1 MKFFKINP
9 NTDFDLLCSFI
20 NPHKMGQKIMSE
32 KTKIHFIFIKDIS
45 TPAANILKQD
55 ALRIGAELIT
65 HKEVITAKIT
75 HSNALLMASKEQIQ
89 KLIAK
94 EKLQDFGLKN
104 LALFLQK
111 DFLKPKKAELMAVIN
126 VNEDSFNADSR
137 VSYKDFE
144 ERLNEILALNPEYID
159 IGAVSS
165 RPKSVYCGK
174 EEEFRYCGKE
184 EEFRRLKNVLDLIYD
199 KNYYEKAIFS
209 LDSFDEYC
217 LEYALNKGFK
227 FINDISS
234 LRNLNLAK
242 LASKYNA
249 KYCLM
254 HMQNDPLTMQDDPR
268 YDDLLDEMSSFFKEK
283 LEILDTL
290 GVKESILDVGIGFG
304 KSAEHNMILI
314 KHLEHFLQFK
324 KPLLIGASRKSVI
337 NAYYESEV
345 KDRLAG
351 TLYLHLK
358 AFENGASIIRVHDLY
373 EHKQLFALAQAMDNI
388 GV

>member
-9 NTDFDLLCSFI
+9 NTDFNLLCSFI

-55 ALRIGAELIT
+55 ALRVGAELIT
-65 HKEVITAKIT
+65 HKEIITAKIT

-111 DFLKPKKAELMAVIN
+111 DFLKTKKAELMAVIN
-126 VNEDSFNADSR
+126 VNEDSFNAKSR
-137 VSYKDFE
+137 VSEEDFE
-144 ERLNEILALNPEYID
+144 KRLNDFLALRPEYID

-165 RPKSVYCGK
+165 RPGSEYCGK
-174 EEEFRYCGKE
+174 EEEFK
-184 EEFRRLKNVLDLIYD
+184 RLKKVLDLIYE
-199 KNYYEKAIFS
+199 KNYHEKAIFS

-227 FINDISS
+227 LINDITS

-242 LASKYNA
+242 LASKYEA

-254 HMQNDPLTMQDDPR
+254 HMQNNPNNMQDNPF
-268 YDDLLDEMSSFFKEK
+268 YEDLLDEMTLFFKEK
-283 LEILDTL
+283 LELL
-290 GVKESILDVGIGFG
+290 ESFGVKESILDVGIGFG

-314 KHLEHFLQFK
+314 KHLEHFLQFN

-337 NAYYESEV
+337 NAYFQSEI

>member
-9 NTDFDLLCSFI
+9 NTDFNLLCSFI

-32 KTKIHFIFIKDIS
+32 KTQIHFILIKDIA

-55 ALRIGAELIT
+55 ALRVGAELIT

-75 HSNALLMASKEQIQ
+75 YSNALLMATKEQIQ
-89 KLIAK
+89 KLINK

-104 LALFLQK
+104 LARFLENG
-111 DFLKPKKAELMAVIN
+111 FSKPKQAELMAVIN

-174 EEEFRYCGKE
+174 EEEFVYCGKE

-324 KPLLIGASRKSVI
+324 KPLLVGASRKSVI

-373 EHKQLFALAQAMDNI
+373 EHKQLFAMANAMQSI

>member
-9 NTDFDLLCSFI
+9 NTDFNLLCSFI

-32 KTKIHFIFIKDIS
+32 KTQIHFIFIKDIA

-55 ALRIGAELIT
+55 ALRVGAELIT

-75 HSNALLMASKEQIQ
+75 YSNALLMATKEQIQ
-89 KLIAK
+89 KLINK

-104 LALFLQK
+104 LARFLEN
-111 DFLKPKKAELMAVIN
+111 DFSKPKQAELMAVIN

-373 EHKQLFALAQAMDNI
+373 EHKQLFAMANAMQSI

>member
-9 NTDFDLLCSFI
+9 NTDFNLLCSFI
-20 NPHKMGQKIMSE
+20 NPHKMGQKIMSK

-55 ALRIGAELIT
+55 ALRVGAELIT
-65 HKEVITAKIT
+65 HKEIITAKIT

-111 DFLKPKKAELMAVIN
+111 DFLKTKKAELMAVIN
-126 VNEDSFNADSR
+126 VNEDSFNAKSR
-137 VSYKDFE
+137 VSEEDFE
-144 ERLNEILALNPEYID
+144 KRLNDFLALRPEYID

-165 RPKSVYCGK
+165 RPGSEYCGK
-174 EEEFRYCGKE
+174 EEEFK
-184 EEFRRLKNVLDLIYD
+184 RLKKVLDLIYE
-199 KNYYEKAIFS
+199 KNYHEKAIFS

-227 FINDISS
+227 LINDITS

-242 LASKYNA
+242 LASKYEA

-254 HMQNDPLTMQDDPR
+254 HMQNNPNNMQDNPF
-268 YDDLLDEMSSFFKEK
+268 YEDLLDEMTLFFKEK
-283 LEILDTL
+283 LELL
-290 GVKESILDVGIGFG
+290 ESFGVKESILDVGIGFG

-314 KHLEHFLQFK
+314 KHLEHFLQFN

-337 NAYYESEV
+337 NAYFQSEI

>member
-9 NTDFDLLCSFI
+9 NTDFNLLCSFI

-55 ALRIGAELIT
+55 ALRVGAELIT

-89 KLIAK
+89 KLVVK

-111 DFLKPKKAELMAVIN
+111 DFLKQKKAELMAVIN
-126 VNEDSFNADSR
+126 VNEDSFNAKSR
-137 VSYKDFE
+137 VSEEDFE
-144 ERLNEILALNPEYID
+144 KRLNDFLALKPEYID

-165 RPKSVYCGK
+165 RPGSEYCGK
-174 EEEFRYCGKE
+174 EEEFK
-184 EEFRRLKNVLDLIYD
+184 RLKKVLDLIYE
-199 KNYYEKAIFS
+199 KNYYEQAIFS
-209 LDSFDEYC
+209 LDSFDEYS

-227 FINDISS
+227 LINDITS

-242 LASKYNA
+242 LASKYEA

-254 HMQNDPLTMQDDPR
+254 HMQNNPNNMQDNPF
-268 YDDLLDEMSSFFKEK
+268 YEDLLDEMTLFFKEK
-283 LEILDTL
+283 LELL
-290 GVKESILDVGIGFG
+290 ESFGVKESILDVGIGFG
-304 KSAEHNMILI
+304 KSAGHNMILI
-314 KHLEHFLQFK
+314 KHLEHFLQFN

-337 NAYYESEV
+337 NAYFQSEI

>member
-9 NTDFDLLCSFI
+9 NTDFNLLCSFI
-20 NPHKMGQKIMSE
+20 NPHKIGQKIMSE
-32 KTKIHFIFIKDIS
+32 KTKIHFILIKDIT

-55 ALRIGAELIT
+55 ALRVGAELIT

-75 HSNALLMASKEQIQ
+75 HSNTLLMATKEQIQ
-89 KLIAK
+89 KLINK

-104 LALFLQK
+104 LARFLENG
-111 DFLKPKKAELMAVIN
+111 FSKPKQAELMAVIN

-373 EHKQLFALAQAMDNI
+373 EHKQLFAMANAMQSI

>member
-9 NTDFDLLCSFI
+9 NTDFNLLCSFI

-32 KTKIHFIFIKDIS
+32 KAQIHFILIKDIT

-55 ALRIGAELIT
+55 ALRVGAELIT
-65 HKEVITAKIT
+65 HKEVITAKIA
-75 HSNALLMASKEQIQ
+75 HSNALLMATKEQIQ
-89 KLIAK
+89 KLINK

-104 LALFLQK
+104 LARFLEN
-111 DFLKPKKAELMAVIN
+111 DFSKPKQAELMAVIN

-137 VSYKDFE
+137 VGYKDFE

-165 RPKSVYCGK
+165 RPKSV
-174 EEEFRYCGKE
+174 YCGKE

-283 LEILDTL
+283 LEILDAL

-324 KPLLIGASRKSVI
+324 KPLLVGASRKSVI

-373 EHKQLFALAQAMDNI
+373 EHKQLFAMANAMQSI

>member
-9 NTDFDLLCSFI
+9 NTDFNLLCSFI
-20 NPHKMGQKIMSE
+20 NPHKTGQKIMSE

-55 ALRIGAELIT
+55 ALRVGAELIT

-89 KLIAK
+89 KLVVK

-111 DFLKPKKAELMAVIN
+111 DFLKQKKAELMAVIN
-126 VNEDSFNADSR
+126 VNEDSFNAKSR
-137 VSYKDFE
+137 VSEEDFE
-144 ERLNEILALNPEYID
+144 KRLNDFLALKPEYID

-165 RPKSVYCGK
+165 RPGSEYCGK
-174 EEEFRYCGKE
+174 EEEFK
-184 EEFRRLKNVLDLIYD
+184 RLKKVLDLIYE
-199 KNYYEKAIFS
+199 KNYYEQAIFS

-227 FINDISS
+227 LINDITS

-242 LASKYNA
+242 LASKYGA

-254 HMQNDPLTMQDDPR
+254 HMQNNPNNMQDNPF
-268 YDDLLDEMSSFFKEK
+268 YEDLLDEMTLFFKEK
-283 LEILDTL
+283 LELL
-290 GVKESILDVGIGFG
+290 ESFGVKESILDVGIGFG
-304 KSAEHNMILI
+304 KSAGHNMILI
-314 KHLEHFLQFK
+314 KHLEHFLQFN

-337 NAYYESEV
+337 NAYFQSEI

>member
-9 NTDFDLLCSFI
+9 NTDFSLLCSFI

-32 KTKIHFIFIKDIS
+32 KTQIYFILIKDIA

-55 ALRIGAELIT
+55 ALRVGAELIT

-75 HSNALLMASKEQIQ
+75 YSNALLMATKEQIH
-89 KLIAK
+89 KLINK

-104 LALFLQK
+104 LARFLEN
-111 DFLKPKKAELMAVIN
+111 DFSKPKQAELMAVIN

-165 RPKSVYCGK
+165 RPKSV
-174 EEEFRYCGKE
+174 YCGKE

-373 EHKQLFALAQAMDNI
+373 EHKQLFAMANAMQSI

>member
-9 NTDFDLLCSFI
+9 NTDFNLLCSFI

-32 KTKIHFIFIKDIS
+32 KTQIHFILIKDIA

-55 ALRIGAELIT
+55 ALRVGAELIT

-75 HSNALLMASKEQIQ
+75 YSNALLMATKEQIQ
-89 KLIAK
+89 KLINK

-104 LALFLQK
+104 LARFLEN
-111 DFLKPKKAELMAVIN
+111 DFSKPKQVELMAVIN

-165 RPKSVYCGK
+165 RPKSV
-174 EEEFRYCGKE
+174 YCGKE

-283 LEILDTL
+283 LEILDAL

-324 KPLLIGASRKSVI
+324 KPLLVGASRKSVI
-337 NAYYESEV
+337 NAYCESEV

-373 EHKQLFALAQAMDNI
+373 EHKQLFAMANAMQSI

>member
-9 NTDFDLLCSFI
+9 NTDFNLLCSFI

-32 KTKIHFIFIKDIS
+32 KTQIHFILIKDIA

-55 ALRIGAELIT
+55 ALRVGAELIT

-75 HSNALLMASKEQIQ
+75 YSNALLMATKEQIQ
-89 KLIAK
+89 KLINK

-104 LALFLQK
+104 LARFLEN
-111 DFLKPKKAELMAVIN
+111 DFSKPKQAELMAVIN

-174 EEEFRYCGKE
+174 EEEFR
-184 EEFRRLKNVLDLIYD
+184 RLKNVLDLIYD

-227 FINDISS
+227 LINDITS

-242 LASKYNA
+242 LASKYGA

-254 HMQNDPLTMQDDPR
+254 HMQNNPNNMQDNPF

-373 EHKQLFALAQAMDNI
+373 EHKQLFAMANAMQSI

>member
-9 NTDFDLLCSFI
+9 NTDFNLLCSFI

-32 KTKIHFIFIKDIS
+32 KTQIHFILIKDIA

-55 ALRIGAELIT
+55 ALRVGAELIT

-75 HSNALLMASKEQIQ
+75 YSNALLMATKEQIQ
-89 KLIAK
+89 KLINK

-104 LALFLQK
+104 LARFLEN
-111 DFLKPKKAELMAVIN
+111 DFSKPKQAELMAVIN

-337 NAYYESEV
+337 NAYFQSEI

>member
-9 NTDFDLLCSFI
+9 NTDFNLLCSFI
-20 NPHKMGQKIMSE
+20 NPHKIGQKIMSK

-55 ALRIGAELIT
+55 ALRVGAELIT
-65 HKEVITAKIT
+65 HKEIITAKIT

-111 DFLKPKKAELMAVIN
+111 DFLKIKKAELMAVIN
-126 VNEDSFNADSR
+126 VNEDSFNAKSR
-137 VSYKDFE
+137 VSEEDFE
-144 ERLNEILALNPEYID
+144 KRLNDFLALRPEYID

-165 RPKSVYCGK
+165 RPGSEYCGK
-174 EEEFRYCGKE
+174 EEEFK
-184 EEFRRLKNVLDLIYD
+184 RLKKVLDLIYE
-199 KNYYEKAIFS
+199 KNYHEKAIFS

-227 FINDISS
+227 LINDITS

-242 LASKYNA
+242 LASKYEA

-254 HMQNDPLTMQDDPR
+254 HMQNNPNNMQDNPF
-268 YDDLLDEMSSFFKEK
+268 YEDLLDEMTLFFKEK
-283 LEILDTL
+283 LELL
-290 GVKESILDVGIGFG
+290 ESFGVKESILDVGIGFG

-314 KHLEHFLQFK
+314 KHLEHFLQFN

-337 NAYYESEV
+337 NAYFQSEI

>member
-9 NTDFDLLCSFI
+9 NTDFNLLCSFI

-32 KTKIHFIFIKDIS
+32 KTQIHFILIKDIA

-55 ALRIGAELIT
+55 ALRVGAELTT

-75 HSNALLMASKEQIQ
+75 HSNALLMATKEQIQ
-89 KLIAK
+89 KLINK

-104 LALFLQK
+104 LARFLEN
-111 DFLKPKKAELMAVIN
+111 DFSKPKQAELMAVIN

-165 RPKSVYCGK
+165 RPKSV
-174 EEEFRYCGKE
+174 YCGKE

-324 KPLLIGASRKSVI
+324 KPLLVGASRKSVI

-373 EHKQLFALAQAMDNI
+373 EHKQLFAMANAMQSI

>member
-9 NTDFDLLCSFI
+9 NTDFNLLCSFI

-55 ALRIGAELIT
+55 ALRVGAELIT

-373 EHKQLFALAQAMDNI
+373 EHKQLFAMANAMQSI

>member
-9 NTDFDLLCSFI
+9 NTDFNLLCSFI

-32 KTKIHFIFIKDIS
+32 KTKTHFIFIKDIS

-55 ALRIGAELIT
+55 ALRVGAELIT

-89 KLIAK
+89 KLIVK

-104 LALFLQK
+104 LARFLENG
-111 DFLKPKKAELMAVIN
+111 FSKPKQAELMAVIN

>member
-9 NTDFDLLCSFI
+9 NTDFNQLCSFI

-32 KTKIHFIFIKDIS
+32 KTKTHYILIKDIS

-55 ALRIGAELIT
+55 ALRVGAELIT

-111 DFLKPKKAELMAVIN
+111 DFLKPKKAELMAVMN
-126 VNEDSFNADSR
+126 VNKDSFNAKSR
-137 VSYKDFE
+137 VSEEDFE
-144 ERLNEILALNPEYID
+144 KRLNDFLVLEPEYID

-165 RPKSVYCGK
+165 RPGS
-174 EEEFRYCGKE
+174 EYCGKE
-184 EEFRRLKNVLDLIYD
+184 EEFRRLKKVLDLIYE

-227 FINDISS
+227 LINDITS

-242 LASKYNA
+242 LASKYGA

-254 HMQNDPLTMQDDPR
+254 HMQNNPNNMQDNPF
-268 YDDLLDEMSSFFKEK
+268 YEDLLDEMTLFFKEK
-283 LEILDTL
+283 LELL
-290 GVKESILDVGIGFG
+290 ESFGVKESILDVGIGFG
-304 KSAEHNMILI
+304 KSAGHNMILI
-314 KHLEHFLQFK
+314 KHLEHFLQFN

-337 NAYYESEV
+337 NAYFQSEI

-358 AFENGASIIRVHDLY
+358 AFENGASIIRAHDLY
-373 EHKQLFALAQAMDNI
+373 EHKQLFVLAQAMDNI

>member
-9 NTDFDLLCSFI
+9 NTDFNLLCSFI
-20 NPHKMGQKIMSE
+20 NPHKIGQKIMSE

-55 ALRIGAELIT
+55 ALRVGAELIT

-89 KLIAK
+89 KLVVK

-111 DFLKPKKAELMAVIN
+111 DFLKQKKAELMAVIN
-126 VNEDSFNADSR
+126 VNEDSFNAKSR
-137 VSYKDFE
+137 VSEEDFE
-144 ERLNEILALNPEYID
+144 KRLNDFLALKPEYID

-165 RPKSVYCGK
+165 RPGSEYCGK
-174 EEEFRYCGKE
+174 EEEFK
-184 EEFRRLKNVLDLIYD
+184 RLKKVLDLIYE
-199 KNYYEKAIFS
+199 KNYYEQAIFS

-227 FINDISS
+227 LINDITS

-242 LASKYNA
+242 LASKYGA

-254 HMQNDPLTMQDDPR
+254 HMQNNPNNMQDNPF
-268 YDDLLDEMSSFFKEK
+268 YEDLLDEMTLFFKEK
-283 LEILDTL
+283 LELL
-290 GVKESILDVGIGFG
+290 ESFGVKESILDVGIGFG
-304 KSAEHNMILI
+304 KSAGHNMILI
-314 KHLEHFLQFK
+314 KHLEHFLQFN

-337 NAYYESEV
+337 NAYFQSEI

>member
-9 NTDFDLLCSFI
+9 STDFNLLCSFI

-32 KTKIHFIFIKDIS
+32 KTQIHFILIKDIA

-55 ALRIGAELIT
+55 ALRVGAELIT

-75 HSNALLMASKEQIQ
+75 YSNALLMATKEQIQ
-89 KLIAK
+89 KLINK

-104 LALFLQK
+104 LARFLEN
-111 DFLKPKKAELMAVIN
+111 DFSKPKQAELMAVIN

-165 RPKSVYCGK
+165 RPKSV
-174 EEEFRYCGKE
+174 YCGKE

-373 EHKQLFALAQAMDNI
+373 EHKQLFAMANAMQSI

>member
-9 NTDFDLLCSFI
+9 NTDFNLLCSFI

-55 ALRIGAELIT
+55 ALRVGAELIT

-75 HSNALLMASKEQIQ
+75 HSNVLLMASKEQIQ
-89 KLIAK
+89 KLIVK

-126 VNEDSFNADSR
+126 VNEDSFNVKSR
-137 VSYKDFE
+137 VSEEDFE
-144 ERLNEILALNPEYID
+144 KRLNDFLALKPEYID

-165 RPKSVYCGK
+165 RPGSEYCGK
-174 EEEFRYCGKE
+174 EEEFK
-184 EEFRRLKNVLDLIYD
+184 RLKKVLDLIYK
-199 KNYYEKAIFS
+199 KNYYEQAIFS

-227 FINDISS
+227 LINDITS

-242 LASKYNA
+242 LASKYGA

-254 HMQNDPLTMQDDPR
+254 HMQNNPNNMQDNPF
-268 YDDLLDEMSSFFKEK
+268 YEDLLDEMTLFFKEK

-373 EHKQLFALAQAMDNI
+373 EHKQLFAMANAMQSI

>member
-9 NTDFDLLCSFI
+9 NTDFNLLCSFI

-32 KTKIHFIFIKDIS
+32 KTQIHFILIKDIA

-55 ALRIGAELIT
+55 ALRVGAELIT

-75 HSNALLMASKEQIQ
+75 YSNALLMATKEQIQ
-89 KLIAK
+89 KLINK

-104 LALFLQK
+104 LAMFLEN
-111 DFLKPKKAELMAVIN
+111 DFSKPKQAELMAVIN

-373 EHKQLFALAQAMDNI
+373 EHKQLFAMANAMQSI

>member
-9 NTDFDLLCSFI
+9 NTDFNLLCSFI

-32 KTKIHFIFIKDIS
+32 KTKIHFILIKDIT

-55 ALRIGAELIT
+55 ALRVGAELIT

-75 HSNALLMASKEQIQ
+75 HSNALLMATKEQIQ
-89 KLIAK
+89 KLINK

-126 VNEDSFNADSR
+126 VNEDSFNAKSR
-137 VSYKDFE
+137 VSEEDFE
-144 ERLNEILALNPEYID
+144 KRLNDFLALKPEYID

-165 RPKSVYCGK
+165 RPGSEYCGK
-174 EEEFRYCGKE
+174 EEEFK
-184 EEFRRLKNVLDLIYD
+184 RLKKVLDLIYE
-199 KNYYEKAIFS
+199 KNYYEQAIFS

-227 FINDISS
+227 LINDITS

-242 LASKYNA
+242 LASKYGA

-254 HMQNDPLTMQDDPR
+254 HMQNNPNNMQDNPF
-268 YDDLLDEMSSFFKEK
+268 YEDLLDEMTLFFKEK
-283 LEILDTL
+283 LELL
-290 GVKESILDVGIGFG
+290 ESFGVKESILDVGIGFG

-324 KPLLIGASRKSVI
+324 KPLLVGASRKSVI

-373 EHKQLFALAQAMDNI
+373 EHKQLFAMANAMQSI

>member
-9 NTDFDLLCSFI
+9 NTDFNLLCSFI

-55 ALRIGAELIT
+55 ALRVGAELIT

-89 KLIAK
+89 KLVVK

-104 LALFLQK
+104 LARFLEN
-111 DFLKPKKAELMAVIN
+111 DFSKPKQAELMAVIN

>member
-9 NTDFDLLCSFI
+9 NTDFNLLCSFI

-55 ALRIGAELIT
+55 ALRVGAELIT

-89 KLIAK
+89 KLVVK

-104 LALFLQK
+104 LARFLENG
-111 DFLKPKKAELMAVIN
+111 FSKPKQAELMAVIN

-144 ERLNEILALNPEYID
+144 ERLNEILALNPKYID

-165 RPKSVYCGK
+165 RPKSV
-174 EEEFRYCGKE
+174 YCGKE

-373 EHKQLFALAQAMDNI
+373 EHKQLFAMANAMQSI

>member
-9 NTDFDLLCSFI
+9 NTDFNQLCSFI

-32 KTKIHFIFIKDIS
+32 KTKTHYIFIKDIS

-55 ALRIGAELIT
+55 ALRVGAELIT

-75 HSNALLMASKEQIQ
+75 RSNALLMANKEQIQ

-126 VNEDSFNADSR
+126 VNEDSFNAKSR
-137 VSYKDFE
+137 VSEEDFE
-144 ERLNEILALNPEYID
+144 KRLNDFLVLEPEYID

-165 RPKSVYCGK
+165 RPGS
-174 EEEFRYCGKE
+174 EYCGKE
-184 EEFRRLKNVLDLIYD
+184 EEFRRLKKVLDLIYE

-227 FINDISS
+227 LINDITS
-234 LRNLNLAK
+234 LKNLNLAK
-242 LASKYNA
+242 LASKYQA

-254 HMQNDPLTMQDDPR
+254 HMQNNPNNMQDNPF
-268 YDDLLDEMSSFFKEK
+268 YEDLLDEMTLFFKEK
-283 LEILDTL
+283 LELL
-290 GVKESILDVGIGFG
+290 ESFGVKESILDVGIGFG

-314 KHLEHFLQFK
+314 KHLEHFLQFN

-337 NAYYESEV
+337 NAYFQSEI

>member
-9 NTDFDLLCSFI
+9 NTDFNLLCSFI

-32 KTKIHFIFIKDIS
+32 KTQIHFILIKDIA

-55 ALRIGAELIT
+55 ALRVGAELIT

-75 HSNALLMASKEQIQ
+75 YSNALLMATKEQIQ
-89 KLIAK
+89 KLINK

-104 LALFLQK
+104 LARFLEN
-111 DFLKPKKAELMAVIN
+111 DFSKPKQAELMAVIN

-165 RPKSVYCGK
+165 RPKSV
-174 EEEFRYCGKE
+174 YCGKE

-283 LEILDTL
+283 LEILDAL

-373 EHKQLFALAQAMDNI
+373 EHKQLFAMANAMQSI

>member
-9 NTDFDLLCSFI
+9 NTDFNLLCSFI

-32 KTKIHFIFIKDIS
+32 KTQIHFILIKDIA

-55 ALRIGAELIT
+55 ALRVGAELIT

-75 HSNALLMASKEQIQ
+75 YSNALLMATKEQIQ
-89 KLIAK
+89 KLINK

-104 LALFLQK
+104 LARFLENG
-111 DFLKPKKAELMAVIN
+111 FSKPKQAELMAVIN

-165 RPKSVYCGK
+165 RPKSV
-174 EEEFRYCGKE
+174 YCGKE

-324 KPLLIGASRKSVI
+324 KPLLVGASRKSVI

-373 EHKQLFALAQAMDNI
+373 EHKQLFAMANAMQSI

>member
-9 NTDFDLLCSFI
+9 NTDFNLLCSFI

-55 ALRIGAELIT
+55 ALRVGAELIT

-111 DFLKPKKAELMAVIN
+111 DFLKTKKAELMAVIN
-126 VNEDSFNADSR
+126 VNEDSFNAKSR
-137 VSYKDFE
+137 VSEEDFE
-144 ERLNEILALNPEYID
+144 KRLNDFLALRPDYID

-165 RPKSVYCGK
+165 RPGSEYCGK
-174 EEEFRYCGKE
+174 EEEFK
-184 EEFRRLKNVLDLIYD
+184 RLKKVLDLIYE
-199 KNYYEKAIFS
+199 KNYHEKAIFS

-227 FINDISS
+227 LINDITS

-242 LASKYNA
+242 LASKYEA

-254 HMQNDPLTMQDDPR
+254 HMQNNPNNMQDNPF
-268 YDDLLDEMSSFFKEK
+268 YEDLLDEMTLFFKEK
-283 LEILDTL
+283 LELL
-290 GVKESILDVGIGFG
+290 ESFGVKESILDVGIGFG

-314 KHLEHFLQFK
+314 KHLEHFLQFN

-337 NAYYESEV
+337 NAYFQSEI

>member
-9 NTDFDLLCSFI
+9 NTDFNLLCSFI

-55 ALRIGAELIT
+55 ALRVGAELIT

-75 HSNALLMASKEQIQ
+75 YSNALLMATKEQIQ
-89 KLIAK
+89 KLINK

-104 LALFLQK
+104 LARFLEN
-111 DFLKPKKAELMAVIN
+111 DFSKPKQAELMAVIN
-126 VNEDSFNADSR
+126 VNEDSFNADFR

-324 KPLLIGASRKSVI
+324 KPLLVGASRKSVI

-373 EHKQLFALAQAMDNI
+373 EHKQLFAMANAMQSI

>member
-9 NTDFDLLCSFI
+9 NTDFNLLCSFI

-89 KLIAK
+89 KLINK

-104 LALFLQK
+104 LARFLENG
-111 DFLKPKKAELMAVIN
+111 FSKPKQAELMAVIN

-165 RPKSVYCGK
+165 RPKSV
-174 EEEFRYCGKE
+174 YCGKE

-373 EHKQLFALAQAMDNI
+373 EHKQLFAMANAMQSI